1 MYLPRREYDM
11 DAKFIDKSI
20 TSFKVRENDRALAA
34 IELIRSRDYEAAI
47 AALCDA
53 NAYAALASEYEFIFD
68 YEEVSGDD

>member
-1 MYLPRREYDM
+1 M

-20 TSFKVRENDRALAA
+20 KSFKTRESGRTQAA
-34 IELIRSRDYEAAI
+34 IELIGSGDYEAAI

-53 NAYAALASEYEFIFD
+53 KAYAALASEYEFIFD

>member
-1 MYLPRREYDM
+1 M

-53 NAYAALASEYEFIFD
+53 KELAAVAREYEFIAD
-68 YEEVSGDD
+68 YEEVNSND